1 MAIETGNDSGAKTL
15 FKEKVW
21 VGAKVFIMQYSGQ
34 REKYTLLIRS
44 ERQIRKKRDSC

>member
-21 VGAKVFIMQYSGQ
+21 VGAKVFKITEDIIIKFKNLSCNILDS
-34 REKYTLLIRS
+34 EKNILY
-44 ERQIRKKRDSC
+44 